1 MNPRLKVGIMGDYDP
16 RTYFSHTATDESLK
30 HAGQALS
37 VGVDYS
43 WLSTPS
49 LTDPSREETL
59 RQFDALWCAPGSPYK
74 SMEGALLGI
83 QFAREKGRPF
93 FAT

>member
-1 MNPRLKVGIMGDYDP
+1 MNPRLKVGIIGDYDP
-16 RTYFSHTATDESLK
+16 QTYSSHIATNESLS
-30 HAGQALS
+30 HAGRALS
-37 VGVDYS
+37 VSVESS

-49 LTDPSREETL
+49 LTNQSREETL

-74 SMEGALLGI
+74 SMEGALLAI
-83 QFAREKGRPF
+83 QFARENGWPF